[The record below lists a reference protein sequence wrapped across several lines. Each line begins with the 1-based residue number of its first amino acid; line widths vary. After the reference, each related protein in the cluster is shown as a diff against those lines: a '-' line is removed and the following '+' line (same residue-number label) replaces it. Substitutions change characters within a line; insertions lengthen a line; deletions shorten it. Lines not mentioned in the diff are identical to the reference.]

1 MLLTKEQFRSLMTQ
15 EGEFWR
21 EIEEAKEFIE
31 EEVRG
36 AIEWQ
41 KKGWRWERK
50 VMLWKERIYVSNS
63 ATLQEE
69 IITRHH
75 NIMLPVNLQWK
86 VAFDIHY
93 TNEFLIRIC
102 SRTHYKSLEYT
113 KKLYAIVSR

>member
-1 MLLTKEQFRSLMTQ
+1 
-15 EGEFWR
+15 
-21 EIEEAKEFIE
+21 
-31 EEVRG
+31 
-36 AIEWQ
+36 
-41 KKGWRWERK
+41 
-50 VMLWKERIYVSNS
+50 MLWKERIYVSNS